1 MSQISPLKKF
11 TNILVAFFEDL
22 SESYPEEKDIR
33 MAAEGLRGLSAINPK
48 LILSMFIESVYPEF
62 KGPVMAR
69 DEVALNKLA
78 HNKLSTEFSQIS
90 YAYWIFDKHWK
101 SMSESNK
108 DKIWKYCTAIVL
120 LAEKASSQ

>member
-1 MSQISPLKKF
+1 MSVLTAFNNQLI
-11 TNILVAFFEDL
+11 AFFNDM
-22 SESYPEEKDIR
+22 SETYPEEKDIR
-33 MAAEGLRGLSAINPK
+33 MAAEGLRGLGAINPK
-48 LILSMFIESVYPEF
+48 LILSMFMESVYPQF

-78 HNKLSTEFSQIS
+78 HTKLSTEFSQIS

-101 SMSESNK
+101 NMSESNK

>member
-1 MSQISPLKKF
+1 MENVSSLKKF

-33 MAAEGLRGLSAINPK
+33 MAAEGLRALSKTNPR
-48 LILSMFIESVYPEF
+48 LILSMFMTSVYPEF

-69 DEVALNKLA
+69 DENALNALA
-78 HNKLSTEFSQIS
+78 KNKLGNEFSEIS

-101 SMSESNK
+101 NMSETNK
-108 DKIWKYCTAIVL
+108 EKIWKYCTVIVL
-120 LAEKASSQ
+120 LAERVT